1 MLNKKLKYSN
11 MFHLKCKR
19 FLDKFHFKPAYDFE
33 RMNLIDCGEP
43 TYIA

>member
-11 MFHLKCKR
+11 MFNLKCKH
-19 FLDKFHFKPAYDFE
+19 LINSASNPLTILNDL
-33 RMNLIDCGEP
+33 NLIDCGEP